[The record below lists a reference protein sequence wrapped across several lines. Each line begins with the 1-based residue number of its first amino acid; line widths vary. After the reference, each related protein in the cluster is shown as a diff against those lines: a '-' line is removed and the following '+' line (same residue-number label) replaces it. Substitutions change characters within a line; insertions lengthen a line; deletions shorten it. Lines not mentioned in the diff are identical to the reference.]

1 MPKNIEENEIFAGFF
16 KMTLHHFLYFYG
28 VNFVRVR
35 YHIRTMYHQSS
46 HKVKKETLKYIN
58 ILLTAT

>member
-1 MPKNIEENEIFAGFF
+1 MPKTLKKTKFLLGFF

-35 YHIRTMYHQSS
+35 YHIRTMCHQNS